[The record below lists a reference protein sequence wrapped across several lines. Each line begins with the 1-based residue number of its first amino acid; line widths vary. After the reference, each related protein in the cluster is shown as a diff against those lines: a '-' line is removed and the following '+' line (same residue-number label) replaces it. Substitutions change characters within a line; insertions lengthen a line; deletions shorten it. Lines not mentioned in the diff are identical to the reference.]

1 MASEEMELNGDA
13 TRDDSIEVRDS
24 EQNDNKRIR
33 QWDVYKLN
41 L

>member
-13 TRDDSIEVRDS
+13 TRGDSIEVRDS

-33 QWDVYKLN
+33 QWDVHTS
-41 L
+41 